1 MHRSLTHWLSRFYI
15 REVKRNPVGVYLNK
29 VVRVPESN
37 CAALN
42 GTIHIQIDC
51 TSIHPSGCS
60 RSMSKPIKGRCGGCD
75 LTADTLGATGDWG
88 GPGARLDLDYITG
101 KPTPNIKEGLLLGHG

>member
-1 MHRSLTHWLSRFYI
+1 
-15 REVKRNPVGVYLNK
+15 
-29 VVRVPESN
+29 
-37 CAALN
+37 
-42 GTIHIQIDC
+42 
-51 TSIHPSGCS
+51 
-60 RSMSKPIKGRCGGCD
+60 MSKPIKGRCGGCD